1 MRGHKL
7 LNPILR
13 FAALAVGILAAFVLA
28 WFAGYACA
36 DEAAGIEHAREALG
50 REAFPWYDKSADA
63 LQPVHVREPWRS
75 APSSN
80 SQSAS
85 LPSLGSFSLPEAL
98 AYGFLLAALG
108 VIVWLLIRAYLNG
121 EEISVATP
129 DRARQAA
136 VDDAARIEAL
146 PFRLRRG
153 ETDLLA
159 EARRLYDEGQYGEA
173 IVYFFSHQLV
183 EMDRHQVIRLARGKT
198 NRQYL
203 RDLRR
208 WPPLRNL
215 IERSMVAFEEVFFGG
230 HALDRARFE
239 SVWRELDQFNSLVA
253 ERRPA

>member
-1 MRGHKL
+1 MSL
-7 LNPILR
+7 IVR
-13 FAALAVGILAAFVLA
+13 FAALAAGIWAALVAACPMAPA
-28 WFAGYACA
+28 WA
-36 DEAAGIEHAREALG
+36 DEAAGVEHARQALS
-50 REAFPWYDKSADA
+50 REAFPWYDKQADA
-63 LQPVHVREPWRS
+63 LRPVRVNESSPSTPEEASSRS
-75 APSSN
+75 
-80 SQSAS
+80 
-85 LPSLGSFSLPEAL
+85 GSWFPDMSGFSVPEAVS
-98 AYGFLLAALG
+98 YGLLLVVLG
-108 VIVWLLIRAYLNG
+108 VIAWALIRAYLNR
-121 EEISVATP
+121 EAVAGVAATERVRP
-129 DRARQAA
+129 AA
-136 VDDAARIEAL
+136 VDDAARIESL

-239 SVWRELDQFNSLVA
+239 SLWRELDQFNSLVA